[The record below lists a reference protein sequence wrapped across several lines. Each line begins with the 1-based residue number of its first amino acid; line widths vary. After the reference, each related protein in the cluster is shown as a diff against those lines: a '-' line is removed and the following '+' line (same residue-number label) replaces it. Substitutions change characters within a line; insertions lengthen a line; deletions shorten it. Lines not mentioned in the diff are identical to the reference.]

1 MTFEDTEG
9 QVLLDFDRPLRCQD
23 CCCTGCYPNWTQLL
37 EVKHKEQ
44 MVGKIREVPNGCCAN
59 VELQVQDKHDSKLL
73 GITGPCCPCGCCG
86 ADVPF
91 QVWFLLCIG
100 FHWKL
105 QWTFELQIED
115 DTGSSVGQIARKWRG
130 CCEETFTD
138 SDTFK
143 VEFPSGS
150 DVTKK
155 ALLIA
160 ATILIVSFS

>member
-91 QVWFLLCIG
+91 QVWFLLWIVLHIG
-100 FHWKL
+100 AKILLSKNSHCENLNFKFTISKSQFSQNSQFQSLIFHK
-105 QWTFELQIED
+105 IH
-115 DTGSSVGQIARKWRG
+115 I
-130 CCEETFTD
+130 
-138 SDTFK
+138 FK
-143 VEFPSGS
+143 VSFFI
-150 DVTKK
+150 K
-155 ALLIA
+155 IH
-160 ATILIVSFS
+160 ILQTSNSW